1 MSWHIIPYVG
11 ERRGKNVLL
20 PFQLA
25 VLVGVPITY
34 TVIGGSSLREFVGLV
49 APSVVLPSQMYYLI
63 FGGLQLC
70 LSMVRW
76 RSGALALWLA
86 SWLSAGMEST
96 GQLLSFCT
104 CLHLPSSPVLLC
116 QH

>member
-1 MSWHIIPYVG
+1 MRARHVAYVG

-25 VLVGVPITY
+25 VLLGVPITY
-34 TVIGGSSLREFVGLV
+34 TVVGGSSLREFVELV
-49 APSVVLPSQMYYLI
+49 APSVVLPSQTFYLI

-76 RSGALALWLA
+76 RSGALA
-86 SWLSAGMEST
+86 G
-96 GQLLSFCT
+96 
-104 CLHLPSSPVLLC
+104 
-116 QH
+116 